1 MLIFVSVATTR
12 DRGREGEV
20 QQTRCCSD
28 RFMIIVVLSPFRGG
42 GASYR
47 VSPSERSGDHFKSNL
62 KRGSLD
68 F

>member
-20 QQTRCCSD
+20 QRRHRRQTRCCSD

-47 VSPSERSGDHFKSNL
+47 VIPSELREDRFKI
-62 KRGSLD
+62 
-68 F
+68 